1 MPRVLPAA
9 AGPGGPAEG
18 GRVEVAVPAVALQA
32 VALAVPT
39 GVRVIK
45 CFFSTS
51 MMQRA
56 NKLVRLPLN
65 TYFISL

>member
-32 VALAVPT
+32 AALAVPADI
-39 GVRVIK
+39 RVIK
-45 CFFSTS
+45 CFFFL
-51 MMQRA
+51 R
-56 NKLVRLPLN
+56 R
-65 TYFISL
+65 